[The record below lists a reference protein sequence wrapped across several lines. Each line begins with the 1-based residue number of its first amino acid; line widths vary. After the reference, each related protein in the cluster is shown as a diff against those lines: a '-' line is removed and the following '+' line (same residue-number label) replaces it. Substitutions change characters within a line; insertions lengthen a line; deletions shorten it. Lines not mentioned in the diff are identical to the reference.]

1 MKQTR
6 LLVLILLTAV
16 GAVAAAV
23 TPPTDLSLRGIVE
36 WVAVGGHV
44 ASGTTLPTVGPVG
57 TRFTRLNAPTK
68 PVEYRSTG
76 SAWYPMWTWNHRDL
90 TNLSY
95 EISGHGIV
103 PPSFGGTGGANA
115 SEARFYLDVFSK
127 ASTTALIDD
136 LSGVTA
142 SPAARAVLD
151 VYSTTEVDNKIA
163 NTIGYLRYYVSASA
177 TDVLGYGSLSVLPES
192 TGTSYTSPALA
203 TTTLTA
209 TTARITASG
218 SPNIA
223 QTVAGD
229 FPFTVTCKKT
239 GTADVAFQVTLWK
252 RDLAGNEIEFASSA
266 VNIISNTAPQQ
277 LTFNTTSLTTLN
289 WAATDRLVLRSY
301 VARTGTGSNPTVT
314 FYYGNGYQSFI
325 TLSVGANGVFAR
337 QDLSN
342 VPPVEGRASLGFP
355 DSTGKPGY
363 VLSVGT
369 DTSTLAWSAGEF
381 QRSMVVWDEMNL
393 RSGTHAQTEFASSSL
408 TMARV
413 PGRMSDYP
421 STRMNEFMQG
431 FSLQLSDLGG
441 GIYPASGSY
450 LCAQKDLG
458 SVKTCSLDKML
469 TKDTGGFGTV
479 TYEYRSSSDGTAWSA
494 WTTLAPVTLMCRY
507 LEFRVKLNT
516 SDSAQTP
523 RISVLTETLKLAGL
537 DVYGTNSPV
546 YAADN
551 PVGTWI
557 DFGYAYIAQ
566 PSITVSAI
574 GSGTTADILSVSRFG
589 FHVRVRDL
597 SGASM
602 NGMINWTAKGY

>member
-1 MKQTR
+1 MKQVR
-6 LLVLILLTAV
+6 LWFLMGLLTV
-16 GAVAAAV
+16 GAIAAAV
-23 TPPTDLSLRGIVE
+23 TPPTDLSLRGIVD
-36 WVAVGGHV
+36 WIGVGGHI
-44 ASGTTLPTVGPVG
+44 ASGTSLPSVAPVG

-136 LSGVTA
+136 LSGVT
-142 SPAARAVLD
+142 R
-151 VYSTTEVDNKIA
+151 
-163 NTIGYLRYYVSASA
+163 
-177 TDVLGYGSLSVLPES
+177 
-192 TGTSYTSPALA
+192 
-203 TTTLTA
+203 
-209 TTARITASG
+209 
-218 SPNIA
+218 
-223 QTVAGD
+223 
-229 FPFTVTCKKT
+229 
-239 GTADVAFQVTLWK
+239 
-252 RDLAGNEIEFASSA
+252 
-266 VNIISNTAPQQ
+266 
-277 LTFNTTSLTTLN
+277 
-289 WAATDRLVLRSY
+289 
-301 VARTGTGSNPTVT
+301 
-314 FYYGNGYQSFI
+314 
-325 TLSVGANGVFAR
+325 
-337 QDLSN
+337 
-342 VPPVEGRASLGFP
+342 PVEGRASLGFP